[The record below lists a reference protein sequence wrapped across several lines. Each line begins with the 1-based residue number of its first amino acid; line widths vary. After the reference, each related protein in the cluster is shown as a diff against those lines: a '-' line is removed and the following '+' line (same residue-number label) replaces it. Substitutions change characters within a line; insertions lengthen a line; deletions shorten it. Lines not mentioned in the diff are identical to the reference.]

1 MYLPGWIGPDHGAR
15 AFAAALRVLRET
27 GNAGGLE
34 PWVPVGIGMHFGAA
48 YVGVALLLRIVEPS
62 DLRALRGL
70 ISLPRAA
77 APDLARSV
85 AATAQEKVA

>member
-1 MYLPGWIGPDHGAR
+1 VAC
-15 AFAAALRVLRET
+15 AAVWGQPLVVMLLLAL
-27 GNAGGLE
+27 
-34 PWVPVGIGMHFGAA
+34 AA

>member
-1 MYLPGWIGPDHGAR
+1 MPNDLLGR
-15 AFAAALRVLRET
+15 ASLRVAAKAGVAAMSAALACAAVWGQPLVVMLLL
-27 GNAGGLE
+27 AL
-34 PWVPVGIGMHFGAA
+34 AA
-48 YVGVALLLRIVEPS
+48 YVGLALLLRVVEPS

-70 ISLPRAA
+70 IPLPGAA